1 MKSKSIL
8 LFLAGALSA
17 CLCLALLNLATDAVA
32 QKRPAALSRAR
43 RVINLP
49 NRTVQA
55 PFSDGIMIGDT
66 LYLAG
71 RIGLDANNKPPADV
85 EQEARM
91 VLDGMQSVLKE
102 AGMTMD
108 DLVTVTVYCPDV
120 SLFNKFNGVYRTY
133 CNKRFPARAF
143 IGSGPL
149 LFGGHFEVQ
158 GIAVRPE
165 RARLMPATTPPQE

>member
-1 MKSKSIL
+1 MKMRNMLFVLSGL
-8 LFLAGALSA
+8 LI
-17 CLCLALLNLATDAVA
+17 AVA
-32 QKRPAALSRAR
+32 AAALGDMTTHAAAPKR

-55 PFSDGIMIGDT
+55 PFSDGILVGDT

-71 RIGLDANNKPPADV
+71 RLGLDSKTNQPPADL
-85 EQEARM
+85 EQEAKLL
-91 VLDGMQSVLKE
+91 LDGMQSVLKE

-108 DLVTVTVYCPDV
+108 DLATVTVYCPDV

-133 CNKRFPARAF
+133 FKKDFPARAF

-149 LFGGHFEVQ
+149 LFGAHFEVQ
-158 GIAVRPE
+158 AV
-165 RARLMPATTPPQE
+165 AVKQ

>member
-1 MKSKSIL
+1 MKKYARML
-8 LFLAGALSA
+8 VVLGTLFAA
-17 CLCLALLNLATDAVA
+17 AVA
-32 QKRPAALSRAR
+32 LVGMTTSAAPQKR

-49 NRTVQA
+49 NRSVQA
-55 PFSDGIMIGDT
+55 PFSDGILVGDT

-71 RIGLDANNKPPADV
+71 RIGLDPKTNKPPEDV
-85 EQEARM
+85 EQEARL

-133 CNKRFPARAF
+133 FHGDFPARAF

-149 LFGGHFEVQ
+149 LFGGRFEVQ
-158 GIAVRPE
+158 AIAVK
-165 RARLMPATTPPQE
+165 Q